1 MANASFGL
9 PREGYDQIKAWNASL
24 LKVVIKQTPAHAW
37 QQFFSGAERGD
48 TPAFRIGTMLHE
60 AILEPKVFANY
71 VTCEHGS
78 RTKAYK
84 EAMADAKAKGQQIAA
99 TSEHELALSMATAIR
114 NHPILG
120 SRFGPDTE
128 DLNEVTLQ
136 WETDGKPCKARLDCL
151 RWLPQRKCLWIGDL
165 KTTNDGGWDSF
176 GRAALD
182 YLYILQAAFYADGTY
197 ACRRS
202 IEQHLQLEPGELDG
216 CSIEFEFICV
226 EKAEPFLVSR
236 YLMTDDLA
244 TTGRSL
250 YEAALERSQTAKE
263 LDYWP
268 GYDST
273 AQSLELPPWADR
285 VVEKMLTGG
294 TANA

>member
-1 MANASFGL
+1 
-9 PREGYDQIKAWNASL
+9 
-24 LKVVIKQTPAHAW
+24 
-37 QQFFSGAERGD
+37 
-48 TPAFRIGTMLHE
+48 MLHE
-60 AILEPKVFANY
+60 AILEPHVFANY
-71 VTCEHGS
+71 VACEHGT

-84 EAMADAKAKGQQIAA
+84 EAVADAKAEGKKIAA
-99 TSEHELALSMATAIR
+99 VSELELAVSMSTAIR
-114 NHPILG
+114 NHAILG
-120 SRFGPDTE
+120 SRFEPGTE
-128 DLNEVTLQ
+128 HLNEVTLQ

-151 RWLPQRKCLWIGDL
+151 RWFPGRRTLWIGDL

-182 YLYILQAAFYADGTY
+182 YLYILQASFYADGAY

-202 IEQHLQLEPGELDG
+202 IEEHLQLEPGELEN

-226 EKAEPFLVSR
+226 EKSEPFLVSR

-244 TTGRSL
+244 TTGRAL
-250 YEAALERSQTAKE
+250 YEAALEKSQTAKE

-285 VVEKMLTGG
+285 VVEKMLSGG
-294 TANA
+294 AKDA